1 MKAWVSRLTSAKTII
16 LEQLASRNDLTVI
29 TLQETHAESWHR
41 DICPQRFALGS
52 CRTIPQYLQ
61 TTPSRLAPS
70 TLPDVPAPAVYT
82 GNLNSHHTNWGY
94 SNFNTDGDSLV
105 DWASTVYATLLY
117 DPKELLFLLCT
128 LEQLH

>member
-1 MKAWVSRLTSAKTII
+1 M
-16 LEQLASRNDLTVI
+16 RNHGIATFVRNGLPWAAAGQSPNI
-29 TLQETHAESWHR
+29 YK
-41 DICPQRFALGS
+41 P
-52 CRTIPQYLQ
+52 P
-61 TTPSRLAPS
+61 PSRLAPS

-82 GNLNSHHTNWGY
+82 GDLNSHHTNWGY